1 MKCPLLV
8 GVTEEPCYLGM
19 RIQFSRQEAQFTP
32 QQADTFQLDVETWIG
47 CRNDILKI
55 LGGLV

>member
-1 MKCPLLV
+1 MKCPPLV
-8 GVTEEPCYLGM
+8 GITEEPCYLGM
-19 RIQFSRQEAQFTP
+19 RIQFSGQEAQLTP
-32 QQADTFQLDVETWIG
+32 QQADTSQLDVETWIG